1 MAHFRVLSPAGLRP
15 ATDGASVGWGC
26 VLMSLEVRVI
36 ACLSPRV
43 TPSSDNCNAHSN
55 SIGQACHFKQQGLF
69 KQDNRLPVKL

>member
-1 MAHFRVLSPAGLRP
+1 MGLLC
-15 ATDGASVGWGC
+15 GG

-36 ACLSPRV
+36 ACQSPRAPA
-43 TPSSDNCNAHSN
+43 PSSDNCNAHSN